1 MLTLYPYEERNM
13 DAVMKAYGEVDIRVV
28 FALQYADRKG
38 IETIPFGKTLFRLNF
53 IRCCRLPLSQNVIL
67 I

>member
-13 DAVMKAYGEVDIRVV
+13 DAVMKAHGEVGIRVV

-38 IETIPFGKTLFRLNF
+38 IETIPF
-53 IRCCRLPLSQNVIL
+53 
-67 I
+67 